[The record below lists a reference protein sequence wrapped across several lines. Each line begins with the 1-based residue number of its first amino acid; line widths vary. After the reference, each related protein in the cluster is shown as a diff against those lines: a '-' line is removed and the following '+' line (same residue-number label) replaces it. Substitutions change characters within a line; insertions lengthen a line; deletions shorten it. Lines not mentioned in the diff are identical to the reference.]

1 MPQEENHSSSA
12 AGISLMKLRLATWNV
27 NSVRRRLAG
36 LKRLTTEFDPD
47 VICLQETKVEDA
59 KFPAS
64 EISELGYKNQI
75 IYGQKSYHGVAICS
89 RYDLIDDKRRDWS
102 GKTEGRHVYCR
113 LDPNIELHN
122 FYVPAGGNIP
132 DQDVNE
138 KFLHKLKFL
147 EEMSVWFANRRSA
160 RAILVGD
167 LNVAPSANDVWSHT
181 QLLNVV
187 SHTPIE
193 VTALKKIMEKG
204 NWVDAVRH
212 FTPETRKLF
221 SWWSYR
227 ARDWSSSNRGR
238 RLDHIW
244 VTPGLLSALD
254 AAWILRDIRGWP
266 DPSDHV
272 PVLLDLDV

>member
-1 MPQEENHSSSA
+1 MR
-12 AGISLMKLRLATWNV
+12 IRIATWNV

-36 LKRLTTEFDPD
+36 LKRLAKEVSPD
-47 VICLQETKVEDA
+47 IICLQETKVEDA

-64 EISELGYKNQI
+64 EISELGYQNQV

-89 RYDLIDDKRRDWS
+89 RYNLSDSKRRDWS
-102 GKTEGRHVYCR
+102 GKIEGRHVYCR
-113 LDPNIELHN
+113 LEPNIELHN
-122 FYVPAGGNIP
+122 FYIPAGGNIP

-147 EEMSVWFANRRSA
+147 EEMSVWFAGRRSV

-167 LNVAPSANDVWSHT
+167 LNVAPSANDVWSHRR
-181 QLLNVV
+181 LLDVV

-193 VTALKKIMEKG
+193 VAALKNIMAKG

-212 FTPETRKLF
+212 FTPETKKLF

-227 ARDWSSSNRGR
+227 SRDWSSSNRGR

-244 VTPGLLSALD
+244 VTPSLIPALD
-254 AAWILRDIRGWP
+254 AAWILRDTRGWLA
-266 DPSDHV
+266 PSDHV